1 MAINQANTRNLH
13 RLARSPE
20 AVTLRRRVNVTATTT
35 YTDYSVSKAQHFPL
49 DSAHEGPANTLPVQ
63 RCRWLLWASILDA
76 GLIPAPRIGDL
87 IRQADGT
94 EWAIKSV
101 QTKMMGNDYA
111 CTCVKN
117 R

>member
-20 AVTLRRRVNVTATTT
+20 AVTLRWRVNVTATTT

-49 DSAHEGPANTLPVQ
+49 DSTHEGPANSLPVE
-63 RCRWLLWASILDA
+63 RCRWLLWAAILESA
-76 GLIPAPRIGDL
+76 LIPAPRSGDL

-94 EWAIKSV
+94 TWAIKSV
-101 QTKMMGNDYA
+101 RKKMMGNDYS
-111 CTCVKN
+111 CECVKN